1 MSSVMSNE
9 EKKRLAYERQIA
21 VRNAWKEE
29 KARVEAGCGTR
40 NWSKAEQEE
49 LLQRGA
55 VSGYEGHHM
64 KSVSI
69 YPEYAGDS
77 RNIQFLSE
85 DEHLYGAHQGSY
97 HQATNGYYNPVTS
110 EMIEFEGDELRE
122 LPIIELDYSQSDFSS
137 NEIEIARGSYC
148 LDNKAQA
155 HNEISDYQEL
165 AAAKAVYD
173 TNYYADDSMI
183 SSETNSES
191 SGINNGISR

>member
-9 EKKRLAYERQIA
+9 EKKRLSYERQTA

-64 KSVSI
+64 KSVSA

-85 DEHLYGAHQGSY
+85 DEHLYGAHQGNY
-97 HQATNGYYNPVTS
+97 HQATNGYYNPETS

-122 LPIIELDYSQSDFSS
+122 LPIMELDYSQSDFNS
-137 NEIEIARGSYC
+137 NEIETARDSYC
-148 LDNKAQA
+148 LDDKAQV
-155 HNEISDYQEL
+155 HNEISDSQQIV
-165 AAAKAVYD
+165 AAKAAYD
-173 TNYYADDSMI
+173 TDFYADDSLS
-183 SSETNSES
+183 SSESNSES

>member
-9 EKKRLAYERQIA
+9 EKKRLSYERQTA

-29 KARVEAGCGTR
+29 KARVEAGRGTR

-64 KSVSI
+64 KSVSA

-85 DEHLYGAHQGSY
+85 DEHLYGAHQGNY
-97 HQATNGYYNPVTS
+97 HQATNGYYNPETR

-122 LPIIELDYSQSDFSS
+122 LPIMELDYSQSDFNS
-137 NEIEIARGSYC
+137 NEIETARDSYC
-148 LDNKAQA
+148 LDDKAQV
-155 HNEISDYQEL
+155 HNEISDSQEIV
-165 AAAKAVYD
+165 AAKAAYD
-173 TNYYADDSMI
+173 TDFYADDSLS
-183 SSETNSES
+183 SSESNSES

>member
-9 EKKRLAYERQIA
+9 EKKRLAYERQTA

-64 KSVSI
+64 KSVSA

-85 DEHLYGAHQGSY
+85 DEHLYGAHQGNY
-97 HQATNGYYNPVTS
+97 HQATNGYYNPETS

-122 LPIIELDYSQSDFSS
+122 LPIMELEYSQSDINS
-137 NEIEIARGSYC
+137 NEIETARDSYC
-148 LDNKAQA
+148 LDDKAQV
-155 HNEISDYQEL
+155 HNEISDSQEIV
-165 AAAKAVYD
+165 AAKAAYD
-173 TNYYADDSMI
+173 TDFYADDSLS
-183 SSETNSES
+183 SSESNSES